1 MSIERE
7 LKEAIEKEILEIF
20 WNNLHTVTFAHTNQP
35 NEPHQQV
42 LFKRELPEIT
52 TALLP
57 LFAKYAVSLVE
68 VDEGKV
74 ENILRDK
81 LAEYDG
87 NMETIP
93 KDWEEKTARTLATS
107 NIIKPKE

>member
-1 MSIERE
+1 MSIKKE
-7 LKEAIEKEILEIF
+7 LQEQVQAIKDSYFEQ
-20 WNNLHTVTFAHTNQP
+20 TNP
-35 NEPHQQV
+35 VPTPDDCDAFDLGV
-42 LFKRELPEIT
+42 DRALD
-52 TALLP
+52 ALLP
-57 LFAKYAVSLVE
+57 IIAKYAVSLVE
-68 VDEGKV
+68 VDEKKV

>member
-7 LKEAIEKEILEIF
+7 LKEAIENLVFTELNAIMVKEAEQQALKLED
-20 WNNLHTVTFAHTNQP
+20 VS
-35 NEPHQQV
+35 
-42 LFKRELPEIT
+42 KRIT

-93 KDWEEKTARTLATS
+93 KDWEEKVARTLATS
-107 NIIKPKE
+107 QIIKGKEGR